1 MNGFEVK
8 EKGKLPA
15 LPLEAL
21 CPNCRKPIQLYTY
34 AQAKTVACAVCSRLS
49 EVQER
54 GLVQIQAIDKE
65 KQEPLIP
72 IGTEGRIKGI
82 LYKVVG
88 FLVYKEQNYKYRW
101 REYVLFNPVHGYAFL
116 SEYDGHWT
124 FFRFISDIS
133 NGAKRNTA
141 SLHYNG
147 SDFKLYNKYRSQVL
161 YAQGEFFWEITKD
174 NSEYIEYVSPP
185 YMLTLS
191 VNKVEQT
198 WMLGEHMEPET
209 VQETFSIA
217 APMPYKIDVGAVEP
231 FSQNFSLDFVSKIAG
246 IAAALLLLIQVVLTI
261 FHQNK
266 VLLDKTFTVTEEA
279 GRVSLV
285 PVPGPTVEIGSSF
298 LGSTNLQVFLS
309 APVTNT
315 WFATGISL
323 LNVKTGREYY
333 VELGVEYYHGYE
345 DGEHWTEGDSRTNQI
360 LSSIPHGTYQVYLQP
375 SRETMAYGTTL
386 PETFDLKMVQDVPI
400 WSNFWITLLL
410 LAAVPIVQA
419 MRHYSFEKSR
429 WMNSDYSPYASE

>member
-1 MNGFEVK
+1 MNGFDVK

-15 LPLEAL
+15 LPLEVL
-21 CPNCRKPIQLYTY
+21 CPNCRKPLQLYTY
-34 AQAKTVACAVCSRLS
+34 AQARTVVCGVCSRLS

-54 GLVQIQAIDKE
+54 GLVQIRAVDKE

-88 FLVYKEQNYKYRW
+88 FLVHKEQSLKYRW

-124 FFRFISDIS
+124 FFQFISDIS
-133 NGAKRNTA
+133 NGAKRTTS
-141 SLHYNG
+141 SLYYRG
-147 SDFKLYNKYRSQVL
+147 SEYKLYNKYRSQVL
-161 YAQGEFFWEITKD
+161 YAQGEFFWEITED
-174 NSEYIEYVSPP
+174 NSEYLEYVAPP

-198 WMLGEHMEPET
+198 WLLGEHIEPEM

-231 FSQNFSLDFVSKIAG
+231 FSQNFSLSFVSKMAG
-246 IAAALLLLIQVVLTI
+246 GAAALLLLIQVLLVS
-261 FHQNK
+261 FQQGK
-266 VLLDKTFTVTEEA
+266 VLMDQTFTVTED
-279 GRVSLV
+279 GGKGTLL
-285 PVPGPTVEIGSSF
+285 PVPGPTVEIGSA
-298 LGSTNLQVFLS
+298 LGSSNVQVYLR

-315 WFATGISL
+315 WFATGLSL
-323 LNVKTGREYY
+323 LNVNTGREYF

-345 DGEHWTEGDSRTNQI
+345 GGEHWKEGSTDTDQI
-360 LSSIPHGTYQVYLQP
+360 LSSIPSGTYRVYLQP
-375 SRETMAYGTTL
+375 SREVLALGTSL
-386 PETFDLKMVQDVPI
+386 PESFHLKLVQDVAI
-400 WSNFWITLLL
+400 WSNFWIALLL
-410 LAAVPIVQA
+410 IAAVPVVQGI
-419 MRHYSFEKSR
+419 RHYSFEKDR
-429 WMNSDYSPYASE
+429 WMNSDYSPYTQ